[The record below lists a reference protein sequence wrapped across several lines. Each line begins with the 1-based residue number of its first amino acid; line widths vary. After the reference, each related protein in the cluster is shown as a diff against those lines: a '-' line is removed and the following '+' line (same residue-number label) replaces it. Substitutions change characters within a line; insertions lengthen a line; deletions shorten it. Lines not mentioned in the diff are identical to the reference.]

1 MDSLGVKL
9 TPIDQSKYSAY
20 KREVIFACN
29 KWDPQIGDIN
39 SISDHVVLL
48 NPQTAKNLSQWA
60 EELYSETLL
69 CEKELLKR
77 PDLWKLLGLPKK
89 LRTALL
95 KTEGRMPDNAIP
107 LMRFDFHPTA
117 NEQWALSEVNRDV
130 PGGFAEASSLPVIA
144 CKYFNATVPFEK
156 NVIQVLSEQL
166 EKKIANQKKVAFVLC
181 TSYTD
186 DMQVMSAV
194 AQNLKQKSLPHIFIA
209 PDHIRWLKDG
219 PVSIAEGQEG
229 EIGAVVRFYPAE
241 WMPNLSSSSGWPN
254 FFSHTVPAANHAS
267 VVITQSKRLP
277 LVWDQLGVDV
287 PVWKQFLPETKEAS
301 VALKD
306 KNNEWV
312 LKPAFGRVG
321 EGITVPHTMTAKE
334 FSKIR
339 WSARLFSRDWL
350 SQRLFIAKE
359 LLNSRNI
366 AQYLCVGVFVVD
378 GKACGF
384 YGRIADKPRINLYAQ
399 DIPVLIQGVEDG
411 YLN

>member
-9 TPIDQSKYSAY
+9 APIDQAKYSAY

-48 NPQTAKNLSQWA
+48 SPQTAKNLSQWA
-60 EELYSETLL
+60 EALYAETLL

-77 PDLWKLLGLPKK
+77 PDLWKTLGLSKK
-89 LRTALL
+89 LCKALL
-95 KTEGRMPDNAIP
+95 KTEGQAPSNAIP

-117 NEQWALSEVNRDV
+117 NEEWALSEVNRDV
-130 PGGFAEASSLPVIA
+130 PGGFAEASTLPIIA
-144 CKYFNATVPFEK
+144 GQFFKASVPFEK
-156 NVIQVLSEQL
+156 NVIHLLSDQL
-166 EKKIANQKKVAFVLC
+166 EKKNSKEKKVAFVLC

-186 DMQVMSAV
+186 DMQVMKSI
-194 AQNLKQKSLPHIFIA
+194 AQNLKLKGIPYIFIA
-209 PDHIRWLKDG
+209 PDHIRWQKDG

-229 EIGAVVRFYPAE
+229 EIGAIVRFYPAE
-241 WMPNLSSSSGWPN
+241 WMPVLPSASEWPN

-267 VVITQSKRLP
+267 AVITQSKRLP
-277 LVWDQLGVDV
+277 LIWDQLGVEM
-287 PVWKQFLPETKEAS
+287 PAWKQFLPETKEAS

-306 KNNEWV
+306 KKNAWV
-312 LKPAFGRVG
+312 LKPALGRVG
-321 EGITVPHTMTAKE
+321 EGITVPNTMTTKE
-334 FSKIR
+334 FSRIR
-339 WSARLFSRDWL
+339 WSARLFSREWL

-359 LLNSRNI
+359 LLNSRNV
-366 AQYLCVGVFVVD
+366 AQYLCIGVFVVD

-399 DIPVLIQGVEDG
+399 DIPALIQGD
-411 YLN
+411 

>member
-156 NVIQVLSEQL
+156 
-166 EKKIANQKKVAFVLC
+166 KC
-181 TSYTD
+181 YP
-186 DMQVMSAV
+186 SAV
-194 AQNLKQKSLPHIFIA
+194 RA
-209 PDHIRWLKDG
+209 IREKNCE
-219 PVSIAEGQEG
+219 PKEGCFC
-229 EIGAVVRFYPAE
+229 A
-241 WMPNLSSSSGWPN
+241 L
-254 FFSHTVPAANHAS
+254 H
-267 VVITQSKRLP
+267 
-277 LVWDQLGVDV
+277 
-287 PVWKQFLPETKEAS
+287 FLY
-301 VALKD
+301 
-306 KNNEWV
+306 
-312 LKPAFGRVG
+312 R
-321 EGITVPHTMTAKE
+321 
-334 FSKIR
+334 
-339 WSARLFSRDWL
+339 
-350 SQRLFIAKE
+350 
-359 LLNSRNI
+359 
-366 AQYLCVGVFVVD
+366 
-378 GKACGF
+378 
-384 YGRIADKPRINLYAQ
+384 
-399 DIPVLIQGVEDG
+399 
-411 YLN
+411 